1 MNISETIKGIVFEK
15 WSGAPLPQAL
25 VSQVWTI
32 AEDSFP
38 PEEREPCQDFLQPI
52 ENGRSILYL
61 ACLGDKVAGFTKLT
75 RLGQSLIYLMEYLA
89 VNEKFRNRGIGSQIL
104 HFIREDLQHQLTA
117 GILLEVEPPPSAA
130 GSHRQLRERRIR
142 FYQRHGAARI
152 LDHDAYRMPST
163 IDEGSLW
170 MHLMWLPVCAGCLPP
185 ANLSLKGLLNLLF
198 QEAYPGDK
206 NHQLLNWILNQI
218 PNSVQPIELEATP
231 EKL

>member
-1 MNISETIKGIVFEK
+1 MNAGNGIDEIQFEK
-15 WSGAPLPQAL
+15 WSGAPLPKEL
-25 VSQVWTI
+25 VKQVWTI

-38 PEEREPCQDFLQPI
+38 PEEREPCLAFLEPI
-52 ENGRSILYL
+52 ENGRSTLYIIRQEES
-61 ACLGDKVAGFTKLT
+61 VVGFTKLT
-75 RLGQSLIYLMEYLA
+75 RLGQSPIYFMEYLA
-89 VNEKFRNRGIGSQIL
+89 VARQYHNQGIGSQIIAFL
-104 HFIREDLQHQLTA
+104 RKDLQGQPDA
-117 GILLEVEPPPSAA
+117 GMLLEVEPPLAA
-130 GSHRQLRERRIR
+130 EGHQRQLRERRIR